1 MPVTF
6 KTWMYKVSHRRIFR
20 LALIVVAVGILL
32 VSLTP
37 LADLSYDLSC
47 QAKPD
52 TAITNAVL
60 VYFNQR
66 TLRDLGSDHG
76 NLSRTNHARLLNRL
90 AQDGAKLVFYD
101 VVFDLPNPA
110 PEIDQT
116 LARAIRKQGAVI
128 LVCGFE
134 DSDEQGVA
142 LTKTPSLPTPQFLD
156 AAKGWGH
163 AELLGNV
170 VREISGDYTSIPYAV
185 WVAATNL
192 EPQKLKDEDP
202 DRDRWLNYYGGPESA
217 AFAHCSLQDALANN
231 IPPGFFAKKIVFVGQ
246 NFPSDKVGLR
256 KDTFATPFSRFGA
269 GPMPGVII
277 HATALLNLLRDDWL
291 RPVPWQWQW
300 LGATIWAII
309 STGVLYS
316 LSRKPKTVLM
326 LAALFQA
333 ALLCAVSLYVQWQ
346 VHWWWS
352 WVGPAFGQTA
362 LAFVLV
368 ARHPR
373 PDPYIAFLSYRT
385 EEDGAAA
392 LLIARSLSDRG
403 HKTFVDVRSLHAGKF
418 DEQLLRE
425 IEAAT
430 FFIPILSP
438 NSLARCV
445 NKDDWVLKEIT
456 HALSHGKR
464 IIPVLKSGFNFDAKE
479 GIPNLPQMAELR
491 NYHGLPYSNSDFEG
505 FMRRLTE
512 LLKLP

>member
-1 MPVTF
+1 MT
-6 KTWMYKVSHRRIFR
+6 
-20 LALIVVAVGILL
+20 VAAGILL

-52 TAITNAVL
+52 TAITNAVF

-76 NLSRTNHARLLNRL
+76 NLNRTNHAVLLNRL

-101 VVFDLPNPA
+101 VVFDLSNQVQ
-110 PEIDQT
+110 EVDQT

-134 DSDEQGVA
+134 DSDEQGA
-142 LTKTPSLPTPQFLD
+142 GLAKAPSLPTPLFLA

-163 AELLGNV
+163 VELFGNV

-192 EPQKLKDEDP
+192 EPQKLKDEDRN
-202 DRDRWLNYYGGPESA
+202 RDRWLNYYGGPDSA

-246 NFPSDKVGLR
+246 NFPSDNVGLR
-256 KDTFATPFSRFGA
+256 KDTFATPYSRFGA
-269 GPMPGVII
+269 GPMPGVEI

-291 RPVPWQWQW
+291 RPVPWPWQW

-309 STGVLYS
+309 FTSVLYS
-316 LSRKPKTVLM
+316 LSRKPKIILVLT
-326 LAALFQA
+326 AALGLV
-333 ALLCAVSLYVQWQ
+333 LLCAVSLYIQWH

-362 LAFVLV
+362 AAFFLV
-368 ARHPR
+368 SRSPK
-373 PDPYIAFLSYRT
+373 PDPYIAFISYRT

-403 HKTFVDVRSLHAGKF
+403 HKTFLDVRSLHAGKF

-438 NSLARCV
+438 NSLARCA
-445 NKDDWVLKEIT
+445 NEDDWVLKEIT

-479 GIPNLPQMAELR
+479 AIPDLPQMAELR
-491 NYHGLPYSNSDFEG
+491 NYHGLSYSNSDFEG

-512 LLKLP
+512 LLK